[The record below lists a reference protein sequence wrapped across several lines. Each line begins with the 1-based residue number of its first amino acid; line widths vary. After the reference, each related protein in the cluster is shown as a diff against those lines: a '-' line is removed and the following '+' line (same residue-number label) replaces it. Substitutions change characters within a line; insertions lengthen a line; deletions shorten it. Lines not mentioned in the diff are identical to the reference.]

1 MGTEDA
7 VSIFDR
13 IKARI
18 RELTAAPQTIAERAA
33 PRIEAM
39 LISDATTKRGNVPSF
54 APGAK
59 GHPTG
64 DVAIRVTAEGD
75 EIRVNAPDWVMRKAR
90 EYGQPSEWGA
100 IVREESAR
108 GLKVRK

>member
-1 MGTEDA
+1 

-18 RELTAAPQTIAERAA
+18 RELTAAPQNVAERAA

-39 LISDATTKRGNVPSF
+39 LIADATTKRGNVPSF

-59 GHPTG
+59 GHATG
-64 DVAIRVTAEGD
+64 DIAIKVYAEGD
-75 EIRVNAPDWVMRKAR
+75 EIRVVAPDWVMKKAR
-90 EYGQPSEWGA
+90 ENGQPSEWGA
-100 IVREESAR
+100 IVREEAAL
-108 GLKVRK
+108 GLKVRR